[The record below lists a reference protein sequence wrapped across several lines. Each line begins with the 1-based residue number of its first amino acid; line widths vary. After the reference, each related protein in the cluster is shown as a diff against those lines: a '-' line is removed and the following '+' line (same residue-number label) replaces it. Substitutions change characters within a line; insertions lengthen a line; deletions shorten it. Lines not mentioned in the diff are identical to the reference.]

1 MDVVDET
8 AMQQLVMGGNP
19 GRWTAKAAGC
29 WSGLAIAGKIAVNML
44 CEHMSPDAENSV
56 GGPSSA

>member
-1 MDVVDET
+1 MVDET
-8 AMQQLVMGGNP
+8 AMQQLVMGGDP

-29 WSGLAIAGKIAVNML
+29 WSDLAIAGKIAANML
-44 CEHMSPDAENSV
+44 YERMSPDAENSV